1 MGCSCF
7 RGFQFCWPHVMR
19 FLHPRHGTT
28 TSEGLNRA
36 RFTLIS
42 MGRIRGSRWLDS
54 RYVSIGVSKPGVCA
68 HKVEEVSDHDSD
80 EHVADY
86 RQG

>member
-1 MGCSCF
+1 MGCCF

-36 RFTLIS
+36 RFTLDPD
-42 MGRIRGSRWLDS
+42 GPYQR
-54 RYVSIGVSKPGVCA
+54 
-68 HKVEEVSDHDSD
+68 
-80 EHVADY
+80 VALA
-86 RQG
+86 R

>member
-28 TSEGLNRA
+28 TSEAATVPGLH
-36 RFTLIS
+36 LIS
-42 MGRIRGSRWLDS
+42 MGRIRGDALAR
-54 RYVSIGVSKPGVCA
+54 
-68 HKVEEVSDHDSD
+68 
-80 EHVADY
+80 
-86 RQG
+86 